1 VRNQDELSVEGA
13 AAGNYHYDGLASAL
27 IKSTISMA
35 LVEEIEPLEL
45 KARLDRGERL
55 EVLDVREPEEIAVAS
70 FPSALHIP
78 MGDIPSRLTE
88 LDPDAHW
95 VVVCHHG
102 IRSAQVAMYLAH
114 MGFER
119 VANLV
124 GGIDA
129 WSLNADPK
137 IPRY

>member
-1 VRNQDELSVEGA
+1 M
-13 AAGNYHYDGLASAL
+13 AS
-27 IKSTISMA
+27 
-35 LVEEIEPLEL
+35 VEEIEPLEL
-45 KARLDRGERL
+45 KERLERGERI

-70 FPSALHIP
+70 FPRALHIP
-78 MGDIPSRLTE
+78 MGDVPSRLTE

-95 VVVCHHG
+95 VIVCHHG
-102 IRSAQVAMYLAH
+102 IRSAQVAAYLAH

-119 VANLV
+119 VANLA

-129 WSLNADPK
+129 WSLAADPK